1 MKKILII
8 HDKLAE
14 NPTPDEKDTVDEI
27 QQVRHSLT
35 RRNFRT
41 QTMEFSF
48 NFEEMKKQTQNYD
61 CIFNLTETLCG
72 SSLLYLPPLYFEQL
86 KLKFTG
92 VDSTG
97 MYLTSDKLLTKKI
110 LTINNIPCPTSI
122 SLDDFTKAKKFLNK
136 PLIIKP
142 VNQEASVGINDKS
155 VRTFKSEK
163 ELKDALSSSKEK
175 YFAEDF
181 IDGREFNISVIMED
195 GKPFVLPPAEMK
207 FIDFPEGKPKIV
219 GYQAKWSETSFEY
232 SHTQRCFSFDDCDTP
247 LIESLK
253 KLCEKIYTIFCKKGY
268 IRVDLRLDKNEKPF
282 IMEINANPC
291 IAKDSGFTAAHLKAG
306 FDYNTMIRKIV
317 DQALKEE

>member
-8 HDKLAE
+8 HDKLKQ
-14 NPTPDEKDTVDEI
+14 NPSLDEQDTIDEI
-27 QQVRHSLT
+27 QQVRHALT

-48 NFEEMKKQTQNYD
+48 NFEEMQKHTKNYD
-61 CIFNLTETLCG
+61 CVFNLTETLCG
-72 SSLLYLPPLYFEQL
+72 SSLLYLPPLYFEQF
-86 KLKFTG
+86 KSKFTG

-110 LTINNIPCPTSI
+110 LKINNIPCPDSI
-122 SLDDFTKAKKFLNK
+122 CLEDFSKAKKFLNK
-136 PLIIKP
+136 PLILKP

-163 ELKDALSSSKEK
+163 ELKAALSSSKEL
-175 YFAEDF
+175 YFAENF

-195 GKPFVLPPAEMK
+195 GKAFVLPPAEMK
-207 FIDFPEGKPKIV
+207 FIDYPEGKPKIV
-219 GYQAKWSETSFEY
+219 GYQAKWSESSFEY
-232 SHTQRCFSFDDCDTP
+232 THTKRCFAFDDCDKV
-247 LIESLK
+247 LIENLK

-268 IRVDLRLDKNEKPF
+268 IRVDLRLDKNENPF
-282 IMEINANPC
+282 VMEINANPC
-291 IAKDSGFTAAHLKAG
+291 IAKDSGFTAANLEAG